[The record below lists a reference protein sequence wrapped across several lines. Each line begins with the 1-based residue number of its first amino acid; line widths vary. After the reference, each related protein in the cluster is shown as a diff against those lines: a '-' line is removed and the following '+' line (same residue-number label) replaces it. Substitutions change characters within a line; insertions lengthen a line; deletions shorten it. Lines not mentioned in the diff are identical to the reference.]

1 MISCPKCG
9 AENADN
15 ANHCGNCGDRLNEG
29 GAAKTMFGFA
39 AISPEAMKKAAE
51 DARAE
56 ADAAAEK
63 LKMPKPGLPAPSI
76 PAPTAPASNPHVP
89 APQSGLDTP
98 SSAGFNIP
106 APNVNTEAKT
116 EMLEPAVNPLAATQ
130 IPGSPS
136 MTEPTPL
143 VNEAPA
149 TQPSSMVSG
158 TPAPQPSP
166 QVEAPQSTP
175 TPSSFDQPQSPL
187 MAKPEVSM
195 ATTAPG
201 VYQKGEVRDPVKTLL
216 ICLLTCGIGNM
227 YMLFKW
233 AEDINGGIGEEKYNG
248 MKILLLGMVT
258 CGLYA
263 MYELWNMSNDV
274 EEIQRRWG
282 VEPDQ
287 PGMNIFLLHF
297 VYVGPMFLQKGLNNA
312 WENGQQPG

>member
-15 ANHCGNCGDRLNEG
+15 ANHCGNCGDRLSEG

-39 AISPEAMKKAAE
+39 AISPEAMKQAAE
-51 DARAE
+51 DARAQ

-63 LKMPKPGLPAPSI
+63 LKLPKAGLPAPSI
-76 PAPTAPASNPHVP
+76 PAPTSAPHVP
-89 APQSGLDTP
+89 AAAQSGLDTP

-106 APNVNTEAKT
+106 APKSNSGAKT
-116 EMLEPAVNPLAATQ
+116 EMLEPTVNPLAATQ
-130 IPGSPS
+130 LPGS
-136 MTEPTPL
+136 MTQPTPL
-143 VNEAPA
+143 AEPSPA
-149 TQPSSMVSG
+149 TQPSPMVSG
-158 TPAPQPSP
+158 TPATQPSP
-166 QVEAPQSTP
+166 MVDAPQSTP
-175 TPSSFDQPQSPL
+175 TPSSFAQPPQSSL

-195 ATTAPG
+195 ATNAPG

-216 ICLLTCGIGNM
+216 ICVLTCGLGQA
-227 YMLFKW
+227 YMLLKW
-233 AEDINGGIGEEKYNG
+233 AEDINGGLGEKKYDG
-248 MKILLLGMVT
+248 MKILLIGMLT

-263 MYELWNMSNDV
+263 IFQLWNMCNDI

-297 VYVGPMFLQKGLNNA
+297 VYVGPMFFQKGLNNA
-312 WENGQQPG
+312 WENGQQPS